1 MRKVLSFIAGLL
13 VGIVTGGSLALLLTP
28 VPGPELQ
35 HRAQDYVNRLVEE
48 GKAAA
53 EARRAE
59 LETQLEAFKQ
69 GKPLG
74 AGGPQA

>member
-1 MRKVLSFIAGLL
+1 MRKALSFVAGLMI
-13 VGIVTGGSLALLLTP
+13 GIVTGGSLALLLTP
-28 VPGPELQ
+28 TPGPELQ
-35 HRAQDYVNRLVEE
+35 RRAQEYVQRLIEE

-59 LETQLEAFKQ
+59 METQLEAFKQ

-74 AGGPQA
+74 TGAPQ

>member
-1 MRKVLSFIAGLL
+1 MRKALSFVAGLMI
-13 VGIVTGGSLALLLTP
+13 GIVTGGSLALLLTP
-28 VPGPELQ
+28 TPGPELQ
-35 HRAQDYVNRLVEE
+35 RRAQEYVQRLIEE

-59 LETQLEAFKQ
+59 METQLEAFKQ

-74 AGGPQA
+74 TGAPE

>member
-1 MRKVLSFIAGLL
+1 MRKALSFVAGLL
-13 VGIVTGGSLALLLTP
+13 IGVVTGGGLAVLLTP
-28 VPGPELQ
+28 VAGPELQ
-35 HRAQDYVNRLVEE
+35 NKTRDYVNRLIEE

-59 LETQLEAFKQ
+59 MENQLEAFKQ

-74 AGGPQA
+74 TGTPQ

>member
-1 MRKVLSFIAGLL
+1 MRKALSFMAGLMI
-13 VGIVTGGSLALLLTP
+13 GIVTGGSLALLLTP
-28 VPGPELQ
+28 TPGPELQ
-35 HRAQDYVNRLVEE
+35 RRAQEYVQRLVEE

-59 LETQLEAFKQ
+59 METQLEAFKQ

-74 AGGPQA
+74 TGTPQ

>member
-1 MRKVLSFIAGLL
+1 MRKALSFMAGLMI
-13 VGIVTGGSLALLLTP
+13 GIVTGGSLALLLTP
-28 VPGPELQ
+28 TPGPELQ
-35 HRAQDYVNRLVEE
+35 RRAQEYVQRLIEE

-59 LETQLEAFKQ
+59 METQLEAFKQ

-74 AGGPQA
+74 PGAPQ

>member
-1 MRKVLSFIAGLL
+1 MRKALSFMAGLMI
-13 VGIVTGGSLALLLTP
+13 GIVTGGSLALLLTP
-28 VPGPELQ
+28 TPGPELQ
-35 HRAQDYVNRLVEE
+35 RQAQEYIQRLIEE

-59 LETQLEAFKQ
+59 METQLEAFKQ

-74 AGGPQA
+74 TGAPQ

>member
-1 MRKVLSFIAGLL
+1 MRKALSFMAGLMI
-13 VGIVTGGSLALLLTP
+13 GIVTGGSLALLLTP
-28 VPGPELQ
+28 TPGPELQ
-35 HRAQDYVNRLVEE
+35 HRAQEYVQRLIEE

-59 LETQLEAFKQ
+59 METQLEAFKQ

-74 AGGPQA
+74 TGAPQ

>member
-1 MRKVLSFIAGLL
+1 MRKALSFVAGLMI
-13 VGIVTGGSLALLLTP
+13 GIVTGGSLALLLTP
-28 VPGPELQ
+28 TPGPELQ
-35 HRAQDYVNRLVEE
+35 RRAQEYVQRLIEE

-59 LETQLEAFKQ
+59 METQLEAFKQ

-74 AGGPQA
+74 TGGPQ

>member
-1 MRKVLSFIAGLL
+1 MRKALSFMAGLMI
-13 VGIVTGGSLALLLTP
+13 GIVTGGSLALLLTP
-28 VPGPELQ
+28 TPGPELQ
-35 HRAQDYVNRLVEE
+35 RRAQEYVQRLVEE

-59 LETQLEAFKQ
+59 METQLEAFKQ

-74 AGGPQA
+74 TGAPQ

>member
-1 MRKVLSFIAGLL
+1 MRRALSFIAGMLI
-13 VGIVTGGSLALLLTP
+13 GIVTGGSLALLLTP
-28 VPGPELQ
+28 AAGPELQ
-35 HRAQDYVNRLVEE
+35 HQAKDYFNRLIEE

-53 EARRAE
+53 EARREE

-74 AGGPQA
+74 SGASQ

>member
-1 MRKVLSFIAGLL
+1 MRKALSFMAGLMI
-13 VGIVTGGSLALLLTP
+13 GIVTGGSLALLLTP
-28 VPGPELQ
+28 TPGPELQ
-35 HRAQDYVNRLVEE
+35 RRAQEYVQRLIEE

-59 LETQLEAFKQ
+59 METQLEAFKQ

-74 AGGPQA
+74 TGALQ

>member
-1 MRKVLSFIAGLL
+1 MRKTLSFIAGLL
-13 VGIVTGGSLALLLTP
+13 VGVVTGGSLALLLAP

-35 HRAQDYVNRLVEE
+35 HRAQDYFNRLIEE

-74 AGGPQA
+74 SDTPQA

>member
-1 MRKVLSFIAGLL
+1 MRKALSFMAGLMI
-13 VGIVTGGSLALLLTP
+13 GIVTGGSLALLLTP
-28 VPGPELQ
+28 TPGPELQ
-35 HRAQDYVNRLVEE
+35 RRAQEYVQRLIEE

-59 LETQLEAFKQ
+59 METQLEAFKQ

-74 AGGPQA
+74 TGAPQ

>member
-1 MRKVLSFIAGLL
+1 MRKALSFVAGLMI
-13 VGIVTGGSLALLLTP
+13 GIVTGGSLALLLTP
-28 VPGPELQ
+28 TPGPELQ
-35 HRAQDYVNRLVEE
+35 RRAQEYVQRLIEE

-59 LETQLEAFKQ
+59 METQLEAFKQ

-74 AGGPQA
+74 TGAQQ